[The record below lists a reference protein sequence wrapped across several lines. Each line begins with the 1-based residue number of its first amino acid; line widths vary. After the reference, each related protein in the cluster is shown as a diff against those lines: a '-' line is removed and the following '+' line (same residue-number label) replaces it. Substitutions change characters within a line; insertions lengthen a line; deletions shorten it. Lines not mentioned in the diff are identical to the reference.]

1 MNLDSQERHSRPGS
15 EGTAWMKNMH
25 ASAFQERAEFQ
36 NTTIVGI
43 EQASLPEQF
52 WATLGDC
59 FSSCNVPLI
68 RGEMMKSLQNLN
80 QAILQ
85 MDSKLRG
92 LSQSINESVNLKAT
106 EEIIR
111 ENEELQWANLDLTS
125 SNTLLRLSN
134 TRLQRILS
142 QHETRGLHYAR
153 QASRGAS
160 SQYDTLETQLRSL
173 NNANAAAEIRI
184 EALESKF
191 HLLSQNNTG
200 QGGRKQELGQR
211 INLDQLEK
219 IHLSLQHR
227 RICAKL
233 LDQQL
238 KISSARIK
246 SLRKA
251 KPQDWQSKIHLIQ
264 AEHRQ
269 LMEQARSKERESQ
282 QLELMLQRWVL
293 DAKVFLRSTQ
303 ST

>member
-1 MNLDSQERHSRPGS
+1 MNLDSQECLSRPGS
-15 EGTAWMKNMH
+15 EGTAWKKIC
-25 ASAFQERAEFQ
+25 ASAFQERADFQ
-36 NTTIVGI
+36 NTTIVRF
-43 EQASLPEQF
+43 EQAPLPEQF
-52 WATLGDC
+52 WAALGDC

-68 RGEMMKSLQNLN
+68 RDEIEKSLQNLS

-85 MDSKLRG
+85 MNSELQG
-92 LSQSINESVNLKAT
+92 LSQSIDEPANLKAT

-142 QHETRGLHYAR
+142 QHEIRGPKYAR
-153 QASRGAS
+153 QASTGAN
-160 SQYDTLETQLRSL
+160 SQHDTLETELRCL
-173 NNANAAAEIRI
+173 NNANAATEIRI

-191 HLLSQNNTG
+191 DLLSQHKTD
-200 QGGRKQELGQR
+200 QGGRRQELGQG

-238 KISSARIK
+238 KNSSARIK

-251 KPQDWQSKIHLIQ
+251 KPQDWRSKIHLIQ

-269 LMEQARSKERESQ
+269 LMEQSRSKEREAQ
-282 QLELMLQRWVL
+282 QLELMLQRWIL
-293 DAKVFLRSTQ
+293 DAKVFLRST
-303 ST
+303 